1 MVAFSTTQHHCVGH
15 GNRRFHI
22 SNCDANWVV
31 VDDEKKDFFRRVETD
46 QTQVEGIIFA
56 FERQILKMRVYQR
69 RNNFYLL
76 QYHLQL
82 PVVAQQGHCN
92 IRNVCLYSNVRIDFQ
107 VRYMH
112 RIFEFYDKNSGFLL
126 RFEDERFKTF
136 DLKPNKKILPSNEIV
151 QLTLKYLCASSG
163 SVKLISL
170 NDERKLFFILKFLE
184 NRPSDLSLMKYR
196 VIEGSYDIPPSSTVK

>member
-1 MVAFSTTQHHCVGH
+1 
-15 GNRRFHI
+15 
-22 SNCDANWVV
+22 
-31 VDDEKKDFFRRVETD
+31 
-46 QTQVEGIIFA
+46 
-56 FERQILKMRVYQR
+56 
-69 RNNFYLL
+69 
-76 QYHLQL
+76 
-82 PVVAQQGHCN
+82 
-92 IRNVCLYSNVRIDFQ
+92 
-107 VRYMH
+107 MH

-184 NRPSDLSLMKYR
+184 NRPSDMSLMNYR